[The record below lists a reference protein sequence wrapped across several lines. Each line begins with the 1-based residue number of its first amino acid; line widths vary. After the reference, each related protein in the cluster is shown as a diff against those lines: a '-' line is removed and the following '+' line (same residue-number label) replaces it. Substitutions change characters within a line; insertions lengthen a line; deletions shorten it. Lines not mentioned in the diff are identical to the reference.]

1 MHPDGVAGQGAGA
14 LAGPGSALNGVHKE
28 FRDLCQADPAWPEL
42 LDSLGAPCPCP
53 GTCASAWV
61 NTCLSSLDWWLG
73 TTSSTLCLWMAP
85 PPAAGGPFPYHHH
98 EDYKHPAHWDLVVAP
113 ELFTEEPVGSLLM
126 GTTGVLLQCL
136 RVGPGGP

>member
-1 MHPDGVAGQGAGA
+1 MAAASISVPRGESP
-14 LAGPGSALNGVHKE
+14 LP
-28 FRDLCQADPAWPEL
+28 PA
-42 LDSLGAPCPCP
+42 
-53 GTCASAWV
+53 
-61 NTCLSSLDWWLG
+61 